1 MRGKIIMR
9 KRLTSLLLV
18 GAISF
23 GVLTGC
29 GSKDSSNVEVNSA
42 ESNAASESADTEALS
57 QDASTESASNGG
69 ATTYDQIKSNGY
81 ITFATEGTY
90 APYSYHDDSDK
101 LVGFDV
107 EVAQAIA
114 EKLGVEAKF
123 TETQWDGIIAG
134 LDAGKY
140 DAIANQVSITDERKE
155 KYLFSDPYT
164 YVYGVVIVN
173 GDNTDINSF
182 EALKGKDVALT
193 VTSNW
198 AELAESYGG
207 KIVSTNGFSESI
219 QLVIQGR
226 ADATVNDN
234 VTFLDY
240 KANQPDANA
249 KVGATSDEATESAIL
264 IRKDDSDL
272 QEAVNSALKELR
284 DDGTLKSISEKYF
297 GEDITVAH

>member
-1 MRGKIIMR
+1 MR
-9 KRLTSLLLV
+9 KLAATLLTV
-18 GAISF
+18 GVF
-23 GVLTGC
+23 GTILTGC
-29 GSKDSSNVEVNSA
+29 GNTQAPDTQA
-42 ESNAASESADTEALS
+42 PASEVSSDSAAEQTKEESGAK
-57 QDASTESASNGG
+57 STYEIA
-69 ATTYDQIKSNGY
+69 KENGY

-90 APYSYHDDSDK
+90 APYSFHDENDK
-101 LVGFDV
+101 LTGFDI
-107 EVAQAIA
+107 EVATAVA
-114 EKLGVEAKF
+114 DKLGLEAKF

-140 DAIANQVSITDERKE
+140 DAIANQVSITDERKQ

-173 GDNTDINSF
+173 EKNTDINSF
-182 EALKGKDVALT
+182 EDLKGKDVALT

-240 KANQPDANA
+240 KSNQPDAKA
-249 KVGATSDEATESAIL
+249 KVVATSEDATESAIL

-272 QEAVNSALKELR
+272 QEAVNSALKEIR
-284 DDGTLKSISEKYF
+284 EDGTLKSISEKYF

>member
-1 MRGKIIMR
+1 MK
-9 KRLTSLLLV
+9 KLAAALLTV
-18 GAISF
+18 GVF
-23 GVLTGC
+23 GTILTGC
-29 GSKDSSNVEVNSA
+29 GSE
-42 ESNAASESADTEALS
+42 EAATS
-57 QDASTESASNGG
+57 G
-69 ATTYDQIKSNGY
+69 AKTTYETAKENGY

-90 APYSYHDDSDK
+90 APYSFHDESDK
-101 LVGFDV
+101 LTGFDI

-114 EKLGVEAKF
+114 DKLGLEAKF

-182 EALKGKDVALT
+182 EELKGKDVALT

-219 QLVIQGR
+219 QLVIQKR

-249 KVGATSDEATESAIL
+249 KVVATSDEATESAIL

-272 QEAVNSALKELR
+272 QEAVNSALKEIR

-297 GEDITVAH
+297 GEDITVAK

>member
-1 MRGKIIMR
+1 MK
-9 KRLTSLLLV
+9 KLAAALLTV
-18 GAISF
+18 GVF
-23 GVLTGC
+23 GTILTGC
-29 GSKDSSNVEVNSA
+29 GSEEASSTEANTAGEASA
-42 ESNAASESADTEALS
+42 EAGSEAGQAKE
-57 QDASTESASNGG
+57 ESG
-69 ATTYDQIKSNGY
+69 AKTTYETAKENGY
-81 ITFATEGTY
+81 T
-90 APYSYHDDSDK
+90 
-101 LVGFDV
+101 
-107 EVAQAIA
+107 
-114 EKLGVEAKF
+114 KF

-182 EALKGKDVALT
+182 EELKGKDVALT

-249 KVGATSDEATESAIL
+249 KVVATSDEATESAIL

-297 GEDITVAH
+297 GEDITSAH

>member
-1 MRGKIIMR
+1 MR
-9 KRLTSLLLV
+9 KFTTTLLTAGILGTL
-18 GAISF
+18 
-23 GVLTGC
+23 LTGC
-29 GSKDSSNVEVNSA
+29 GNSA
-42 ESNAASESADTEALS
+42 AVTPTPTADVKSGSTAEQTNTEAG
-57 QDASTESASNGG
+57 AKSAYET
-69 ATTYDQIKSNGY
+69 AKENGY

-90 APYSYHDDSDK
+90 APYSFHDENDK
-101 LVGFDV
+101 LTGFDI
-107 EVAQAIA
+107 EVATAIA
-114 EKLGVEAKF
+114 DKLGLEAKF

-173 GDNTDINSF
+173 DKNTDINSF
-182 EALKGKDVALT
+182 EDLNGKDVALT

-219 QLVIQGR
+219 QLVIQER

-234 VTFLDY
+234 VTFLDF
-240 KANQPDANA
+240 KANQPDASA
-249 KVGATSDEATESAIL
+249 KVVATSDEATESAIL

-272 QEAVNSALKELR
+272 QEAVNSALAQIR
-284 DDGTLKSISEKYF
+284 DDGTLKTISEKYF